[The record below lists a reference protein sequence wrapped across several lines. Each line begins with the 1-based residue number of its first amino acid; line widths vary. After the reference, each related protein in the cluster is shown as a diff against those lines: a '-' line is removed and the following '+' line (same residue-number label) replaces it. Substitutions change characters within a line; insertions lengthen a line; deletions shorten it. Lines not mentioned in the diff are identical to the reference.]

1 MATIRIVEQPQSN
14 YRMRYESESR
24 IQYLLGET
32 SIENISENDIKY
44 TKIEVRNE
52 MITIFN

>member
-32 SIENISENDIKY
+32 SIENINENDIKY

-52 MITIFN
+52 IITIFN